1 MNLTLRPYQPS
12 DAAVITSWLK
22 SEYLMRQW
30 CADRYECLR
39 GFCLKY
45 RALEIK
51 SCVCDAM
58 FLHFR
63 YLLCREQL
71 KLKKE

>member
-1 MNLTLRPYQPS
+1 
-12 DAAVITSWLK
+12 
-22 SEYLMRQW
+22 MRQW

-39 GFCLKY
+39 GFCLRNK
-45 RALEIK
+45 AFEIK
-51 SCVCDAM
+51 KYVHDAM

-71 KLKKE
+71 KLKKNEE